1 LTSRATLHRV
11 VVAVLLLPLAGLVWG
26 ALQDSLGANP
36 VEVMTHETGEWALR
50 CLLLCL
56 AVTPA
61 RRWLG
66 WSSLAPYRRS
76 FGLLASTYAVCHFLV
91 FLVFDLALDPAF
103 LAEEILERP
112 YITLG
117 FAALLCLLPLA
128 VTSTRGWQRRL
139 GRRWIRL
146 HRLAYLAGGL
156 AVLHFL
162 WLAKADLAAP
172 LAHAAVLGLL
182 FGLRRLPQRRKM
194 PAKAST

>member
-1 LTSRATLHRV
+1 MTSRATLHRAV
-11 VVAVLLLPLAGLVWG
+11 IAVLLLPLAGLAWG
-26 ALQDSLGANP
+26 ALQDGLGANP

-76 FGLLASTYAVCHFLV
+76 FGLLAATYAVCHFLV
-91 FLVFDLALDPAF
+91 FLVFDLALDLTF
-103 LAEEILERP
+103 LTEEILERP
-112 YITLG
+112 YISLG

-128 VTSTRGWQRRL
+128 ITSTRGWQRRL

-182 FGLRRLPQRRKM
+182 LGLRRLPQRPKM
-194 PAKAST
+194 PAKAGT